1 MMQQTLALGK
11 RPHIVVSI
19 QFTQDILFEFLLLA
33 VLGCE
38 YFFCLSPFVV
48 FLFLDFKDLIM
59 FAGKS
64 NFCFVIKLILNDLSD

>member
-38 YFFCLSPFVV
+38 YFFCLSPFVP
-48 FLFLDFKDLIM
+48 FTFLDFKVLIA